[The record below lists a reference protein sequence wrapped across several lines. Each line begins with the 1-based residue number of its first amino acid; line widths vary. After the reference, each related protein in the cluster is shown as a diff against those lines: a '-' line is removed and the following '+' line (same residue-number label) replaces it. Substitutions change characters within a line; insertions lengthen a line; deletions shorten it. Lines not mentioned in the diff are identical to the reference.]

1 MPRGLQN
8 IFDVPELKRK
18 LLFTFLIV
26 VIYRI
31 GGHITTPGI
40 DVSRLT
46 EWFGQQQN
54 TLFGLMDLF
63 VGGGLSRATIFALGI
78 MPYISSSIIFQL
90 LPPVFPYFEKLQKEG
105 EEGRKKIT
113 QYTRYGT
120 VVLAFIQSVGIAT
133 WLQSLGAVSMTNLWL
148 FRVST
153 VVTLTTGAVLVMWL
167 GELITERGIGNGMS
181 LLIFFGIVDRFPG
194 AIFQSI
200 EMLRNDVIGIIPML
214 LLVVVMI
221 AVVAGVIVMTLGTRK
236 IPIQIPKRMV
246 GRKVMGGQQTHL
258 PLRINSA
265 GVMPIIFAQSIIVV
279 PATMGELIAPGSWL
293 EDIARMFSPQTNTYV
308 VLYTIMIIFFTYFY
322 TAVIFNPVD
331 LAENFKRQGGFIP
344 GIRPGA
350 RTAEFIDKVL
360 TRITLPGALFL
371 AAIAVLPMYMIR
383 WINVPFYFGGTS
395 LLICVGVA
403 LDTIQQ
409 MESHLLMR
417 HYDGFMKK
425 TRVPGRRMM

>member
-18 LLFTFLIV
+18 LGFTFLIV

-54 TLFGLMDLF
+54 TLFGLMDMF

-120 VVLAFIQSVGIAT
+120 VVLSFIQSVGIAT
-133 WLQSLGAVSMTNLWL
+133 WLQSLGAVSMENLWL

-153 VVTLTTGAVLVMWL
+153 VITLTTGAVLVMWL
-167 GELITERGIGNGMS
+167 GEQITEHGVGNGMS

-214 LLVVVMI
+214 LLVVVMV

-279 PATMGELIAPGSWL
+279 PGTLGGLIAPGSWL
-293 EDIARMFSPQTNTYV
+293 EGIARMFSPQTNTYA
-308 VLYTIMIIFFTYFY
+308 VLYTVMIVFFTYFY

-350 RTAEFIDKVL
+350 RTAEFIDRVL

>member
-1 MPRGLQN
+1 MPSGLQN

-18 LLFTFLIV
+18 IGFTFLIV

-40 DVSRLT
+40 DLIRLT

-54 TLFGLMDLF
+54 TLFGLMDMF

-167 GELITERGIGNGMS
+167 GEQITERGIGNGMS

-265 GVMPIIFAQSIIVV
+265 GVMPIIFAQSIIIV
-279 PATMGELIAPGSWL
+279 PGTLGGLIAPGSWL
-293 EDIARMFSPQTNTYV
+293 EGVAQMFSPQTNTYAFF
-308 VLYTIMIIFFTYFY
+308 YTIMIIFFTYFY

-350 RTAEFIDKVL
+350 RTAEYIDRVL

-383 WINVPFYFGGTS
+383 LINVPFYFGGTS

>member
-1 MPRGLQN
+1 MAHGLQN
-8 IFDVPELKRK
+8 IFSVPELKRK
-18 LLFTFLIV
+18 LGFTFLIV
-26 VIYRI
+26 VVYRI
-31 GGHITTPGI
+31 GSHITTPGI
-40 DVSRLT
+40 DVSRLI

-54 TLFGLMDLF
+54 TFFGLMDMF

-78 MPYISSSIIFQL
+78 MPYISASIIFQL

-113 QYTRYGT
+113 QYTRYAT
-120 VVLAFIQSVGIAT
+120 VVLSFIQSVAIAT
-133 WLQSLGAVSMTNLWL
+133 WLQSLGAVTAQNLWL
-148 FRVST
+148 FRVT
-153 VVTLTTGAVLVMWL
+153 TMVTLTTGAVLVMWL
-167 GELITERGIGNGMS
+167 GEQITERGIGNGMS
-181 LLIFFGIVDRFPG
+181 LLIFFGIVDRFPS

-200 EMLRNDVIGIIPML
+200 EMLRNNVIGIIPML
-214 LLVVVMI
+214 LVLVVMI

-279 PATMGELIAPGSWL
+279 PATLSSFLAPGSWL
-293 EDIARMFSPQTNTYV
+293 EDIGNYFQPSTNTYV
-308 VLYTIMIIFFTYFY
+308 FFYTILIVFFTYFY

-350 RTAEFIDKVL
+350 RTAEYIDKVL
-360 TRITLPGALFL
+360 TRITLPGSFFL
-371 AAIAVLPMYMIR
+371 AAIAILPIYMYRML
-383 WINVPFYFGGTS
+383 NVPFYFGGTS
-395 LLICVGVA
+395 LLIVVGVA

-425 TRVPGRRMM
+425 SRIPGRRMM

>member
-1 MPRGLQN
+1 MAHGLQN
-8 IFDVPELKRK
+8 IFNVPELKRK
-18 LLFTFLIV
+18 LGFTFLIV
-26 VIYRI
+26 VVYRI
-31 GGHITTPGI
+31 GSHITTPGI
-40 DVSRLT
+40 DVSRLV

-54 TLFGLMDLF
+54 TFFGLMDMF

-78 MPYISSSIIFQL
+78 MPYISASIIFQL

-113 QYTRYGT
+113 QYTRYAT
-120 VVLAFIQSVGIAT
+120 VVLSFIQSVAIAT
-133 WLQSLGAVSMTNLWL
+133 WLQSLGAVTAQNLWL
-148 FRVST
+148 FRVT
-153 VVTLTTGAVLVMWL
+153 TMVTLTTGAVLVMWL
-167 GELITERGIGNGMS
+167 GEQITERGIGNGMS
-181 LLIFFGIVDRFPG
+181 LLIFFGIVDRFPS
-194 AIFQSI
+194 AVFQSL
-200 EMLRNDVIGIIPML
+200 EMLRNNVIGIIPML
-214 LLVVVMI
+214 LVLVVMI

-279 PATMGELIAPGSWL
+279 PATLSSFLAPGSWL
-293 EDIARMFSPQTNTYV
+293 EDIGNYFQPSTNTYV
-308 VLYTIMIIFFTYFY
+308 FFYSILIVFFTYFY

-350 RTAEFIDKVL
+350 RTAEYIDKVL
-360 TRITLPGALFL
+360 TRITLPGSFFL
-371 AAIAVLPMYMIR
+371 AAIAILPIYMYRML
-383 WINVPFYFGGTS
+383 NVPFYFGGTS
-395 LLICVGVA
+395 LLIVVGVA

-425 TRVPGRRMM
+425 SRIPGRRMM

>member
-1 MPRGLQN
+1 
-8 IFDVPELKRK
+8 
-18 LLFTFLIV
+18 
-26 VIYRI
+26 
-31 GGHITTPGI
+31 
-40 DVSRLT
+40 
-46 EWFGQQQN
+46 
-54 TLFGLMDLF
+54 
-63 VGGGLSRATIFALGI
+63 
-78 MPYISSSIIFQL
+78 
-90 LPPVFPYFEKLQKEG
+90 
-105 EEGRKKIT
+105 
-113 QYTRYGT
+113 
-120 VVLAFIQSVGIAT
+120 
-133 WLQSLGAVSMTNLWL
+133 
-148 FRVST
+148 
-153 VVTLTTGAVLVMWL
+153 
-167 GELITERGIGNGMS
+167 
-181 LLIFFGIVDRFPG
+181 
-194 AIFQSI
+194 
-200 EMLRNDVIGIIPML
+200 ML
-214 LLVVVMI
+214 LLIVVMI

-293 EDIARMFSPQTNTYV
+293 EDIARMFNPQTNTYV
-308 VLYTIMIIFFTYFY
+308 FFYTIMIIFFTYFY

-350 RTAEFIDKVL
+350 RTAEFIDRVL

-383 WINVPFYFGGTS
+383 MINVPFYFGGTS

-425 TRVPGRRMM
+425 TRVPGRRVI